1 MLKNNQVIN
10 LDSEHFQNNILPSLS
25 QDQLKDN
32 EDPDMAEKKKNSQ
45 PYLFSTRSQSEKLP
59 EKTEP
64 KKNSKKVDFKLINN
78 LLKAFETKVI

>member
-32 EDPDMAEKKKNSQ
+32 EDPDMAEKKKN
-45 PYLFSTRSQSEKLP
+45 P
-59 EKTEP
+59 
-64 KKNSKKVDFKLINN
+64 
-78 LLKAFETKVI
+78 